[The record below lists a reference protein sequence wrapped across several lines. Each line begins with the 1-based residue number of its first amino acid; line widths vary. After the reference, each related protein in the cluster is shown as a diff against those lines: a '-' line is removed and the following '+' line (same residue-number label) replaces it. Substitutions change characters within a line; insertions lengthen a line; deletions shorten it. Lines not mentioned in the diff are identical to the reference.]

1 MKQLNN
7 MKQLTLK
14 LFLMLGVITLM
25 GTGCKKEDKVDTSV
39 KGIALAKS
47 TATLKIGETQTLT
60 YTIFPENAANKSV
73 TWSTSDQTVATVDKG
88 VVTAIKP
95 GSAIITVTTAE
106 GAQKATCSVTVTKSD
121 AINVSGTVEG
131 TWAKYS
137 TINVTGQL
145 KIAAGKTLNIEE
157 GVEVNIST
165 GGQDANNTKIEW
177 IVDGNLYVKG
187 TTASPVLIS
196 VPAAERTTA
205 NTFKRLWG
213 GIIGSATSSEI
224 LINNA
229 VIEYTGAITT
239 ATSPSVTAGLFKAG
253 GGEGMVAFNT
263 NNPAGKYVI
272 QNTTFR
278 STGED
283 AIYVQGGSCI
293 FTNNTFYA
301 IGEAG
306 GEAINVKAGCK
317 VDAAYNLIY
326 SANTNAFKL
335 SNSGSSTTRAQAQIN
350 AYNNTIVASGWR
362 RDPNAPKGGSIWAE
376 KGVLVNI
383 YNNLV
388 INAMFRAKA
397 PSWQANA
404 TDGPDLNSKI
414 DYNYYAAGAQTSTIP
429 QHIAN
434 GTVTGFDGFKTGVKD
449 AVYGAHDISGATAGD
464 KDPLFVNFPFATNG
478 LLDFSY
484 NTAWNFHLKAGS
496 PALTGAKTDI
506 TPYFMAS
513 GITVNGTTF
522 KSPAASA
529 FFGAFGAN

>member
-1 MKQLNN
+1 
-7 MKQLTLK
+7 MKQLTFK
-14 LFLMLGVITLM
+14 LLLVIGMMTIINV
-25 GTGCKKEDKVDTSV
+25 GCKKNDKVDTSL

-47 TATLKIGETQTLT
+47 SATLKVGETQTLT
-60 YTIFPENAANKSV
+60 YTIFPENAANKSI
-73 TWSTSDQTVATVDKG
+73 TWSTSDAAVVTVDATG
-88 VVTAIKP
+88 AINALKP

-106 GAQKATCSVTVTKSD
+106 GNQKATCSVTVTKSD
-121 AINVSGTVEG
+121 AINVSGNVEG

-137 TINVTGQL
+137 VINVTGHI
-145 KIAAGKTLNIEE
+145 KIPAGKTLTIEE

-177 IVDGNLYVKG
+177 VVDGSLYIKG
-187 TTASPVLIS
+187 TTASPILIS
-196 VPAAERTTA
+196 VPAGERTVV

-213 GIIGSATSSEI
+213 GIIGSASCPEM
-224 LINNA
+224 LIDNA
-229 VIEYTGAITT
+229 IIEYTGAITT

-272 QNTTFR
+272 QHTTFR

-283 AIYVQGGSCI
+283 AIYVQGGNCI

-317 VDAAYNLIY
+317 VDAAYNVMY
-326 SANTNAFKL
+326 SVNTNAFKL
-335 SNSGSSTTRAQAQIN
+335 SNSGSSPTRAEAQIN
-350 AYNNTIVASGWR
+350 AYNNTIIAAGWR
-362 RDPNAPKGGSIWAE
+362 RDPNGPKGGSIWAE
-376 KGVLVNI
+376 KGVLVNV

-388 INAMFRAKA
+388 INSMFRTKA
-397 PSWQANA
+397 PKWQQNA

-414 DYNYYAAGAQTSTIP
+414 DYNYYAAGPQTSAIP

-434 GTVTGFDGFKTGVKD
+434 GTASGFDGFKPGVAD
-449 AVYGAHDISGATAGD
+449 AVYGPHDISGTGPGD
-464 KDPLFVNFPFATNG
+464 KDPMFVNFPFTTNG
-478 LLDFSY
+478 LLEFAF
-484 NTAWNFHLKAGS
+484 NTSWDFHLRAGS

-506 TPYFMAS
+506 VPYFA
-513 GITVNGTTF
+513 GTGVTVNGTTY

-529 FFGAFGAN
+529 FFGAFGTN